1 MTHITQGKKNRSGSR
16 SQTLEYPGE
25 CSSKIRRGGNIM
37 TLHLDLSLWM
47 MLPAHPPCWGSALF
61 LPILH
66 RLPRF
71 LRCTTSVETSC
82 IPGIYRPAFS
92 LWQPEVDQDTGERA
106 SLDVICTLG
115 GTAPLQS
122 TDDLETEEI
131 QIPVTQSSYMYQ

>member
-92 LWQPEVDQDTGERA
+92 LWRPEVDQDMGERA

>member
-1 MTHITQGKKNRSGSR
+1 MTHITQGKKNLSGSR
-16 SQTLEYPGE
+16 SQSLEYRRE
-25 CSSKIRRGGNIM
+25 CSSKIRRGGNIT
-37 TLHLDLSLWM
+37 TLHLDSSLWM

-92 LWQPEVDQDTGERA
+92 LWRPEVDQDTGERA

-131 QIPVTQSSYMYQ
+131 QVTQSSYMYQ

>member
-1 MTHITQGKKNRSGSR
+1 MTHITQGKKNLSGSR
-16 SQTLEYPGE
+16 SQSLEYRRE
-25 CSSKIRRGGNIM
+25 CSSKIRRGGNIT
-37 TLHLDLSLWM
+37 TLHLDSSLWM

-92 LWQPEVDQDTGERA
+92 RWRPEVDQDMGERA

-131 QIPVTQSSYMYQ
+131 QITQSSYMYQ

>member
-1 MTHITQGKKNRSGSR
+1 
-16 SQTLEYPGE
+16 
-25 CSSKIRRGGNIM
+25 M

-47 MLPAHPPCWGSALF
+47 MLPAHPLCLGSALF

-71 LRCTTSVETSC
+71 PRCTTSVETSC

-92 LWQPEVDQDTGERA
+92 LWRPEVDQDTGERA
-106 SLDVICTLG
+106 SSDVICTLG

-131 QIPVTQSSYMYQ
+131 QITQSSYMYQ

>member
-1 MTHITQGKKNRSGSR
+1 MTHITQGKKNLSGSR
-16 SQTLEYPGE
+16 SQSLEYPGE

-92 LWQPEVDQDTGERA
+92 RWRPEVDQDMGERA

-131 QIPVTQSSYMYQ
+131 QITQSSYMYL